1 MTAKKIRYEKPVLM
15 NLTGSEIC
23 EAQGGGGAKNCRL
36 GNVAASN
43 CGVGNTAP
51 SSTCSKGNTNT
62 TGSCATGGTPKPS

>member
-23 EAQGGGGAKNCRL
+23 EAQGGGRTCRT
-36 GNVAASN
+36 GNMASN
-43 CGVGNTAP
+43 CGAGNAAF
-51 SSTCSKGNTNT
+51 SSTCSKGNRNT